1 MSSEGLRTEVSTDI
15 LLYEN
20 KEMGGSG
27 VVFVENIPE
36 FCQKE
41 RISVS
46 ILYSVCQVLQDRFSK
61 LITSTDRTWQLILN
75 SISKTKEEISTLEEL
90 IRRKDAEEETKS
102 FFSVAPLLFLESTIP
117 PQDKCY
123 VKLSST
129 VIVEMT
135 LDEALK
141 FAKEKHERL
150 VKNEDIFHKQ
160 YNYYRD
166 QTTILTLNMN
176 RCLAFLQDQV
186 DVFLCFLLFRLQR
199 KRRKESELSSY

>member
-36 FCQKE
+36 FCKKE

-61 LITSTDRTWQLILN
+61 LLNSTDRTWQLILS

-90 IRRKDAEEETKS
+90 IQKKEAEEDAKT
-102 FFSVAPLLFLESTIP
+102 FFNIAPLLFVESTIP

-135 LDEALK
+135 FEEALQ
-141 FAKEKHERL
+141 FAKDKHERL
-150 VKNEDIFHKQ
+150 VKSEETFHKQ

-166 QTTILTLNMN
+166 QSTVLTLNMN
-176 RCLAFLQDQV
+176 RCLAFLQAEMA
-186 DVFLCFLLFRLQR
+186 
-199 KRRKESELSSY
+199 KEKEKKEAK